1 MSFVTESSRF
11 QFCPLAF
18 FASSEQNPNPKFPRA
33 KPAKSAKNYGMDENT
48 IATCVINRA
57 LDIHK
62 EVGPGLLESVYEY
75 YSQMLLSKADSRSN
89 GRSQFLFIFAGSDS
103 MRGFG
108 QILSW
113 EERSSSS

>member
-1 MSFVTESSRF
+1 MSLVSEFSQF

-33 KPAKSAKNYGMDENT
+33 KPAKNYGMDENT
-48 IATCVINRA
+48 IAACVINRA

-62 EVGPGLLESVYEY
+62 EVGPGLLESVYEV
-75 YSQMLLSKADSRSN
+75 LLADALEQGGFTVERQKSIP
-89 GRSQFLFIFAGSDS
+89 FIFAGSDS

-108 QILSW
+108 LV
-113 EERSSSS
+113 